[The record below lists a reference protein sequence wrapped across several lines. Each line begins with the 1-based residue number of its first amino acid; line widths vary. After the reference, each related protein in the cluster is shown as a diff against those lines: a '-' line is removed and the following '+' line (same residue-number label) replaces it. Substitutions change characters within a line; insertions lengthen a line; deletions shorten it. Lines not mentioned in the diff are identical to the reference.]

1 MNNFLFDSQ
10 CRSFLNLFRN
20 YWTLLMFLFVV
31 VFSAQ
36 LLACISSCS
45 SDKTCPG
52 CSGTGTF
59 VYGEGSITCQYCNGS
74 GKISSETYDRI
85 TSRPE
90 VNNEPVQ
97 TKKYCVICKGTGKF
111 HAPNSF
117 IVTDCNICNG
127 TGVAIDDRN
136 NTTAYLYTCID
147 CGGSGKSLWDDS
159 DCNTCNGTGLSYQSI
174 PEQINSNPVKSRGN
188 LCGACGGKTTCP
200 ICRGNTT
207 YNYGDIHYCSA
218 CGNTRRCKWCYGRG
232 Y

>member
-1 MNNFLFDSQ
+1 M
-10 CRSFLNLFRN
+10 RIIR
-20 YWTLLMFLFVV
+20 FLFVV
-31 VFSAQ
+31 VISTQ
-36 LLACISSCS
+36 LLVCISSCS
-45 SDKTCPG
+45 SEKTCPG

-59 VYGEGSITCQYCNGS
+59 IYGEGSITCQYCNGS
-74 GKISSETYDRI
+74 GKISSDTYDLI

-90 VNNEPVQ
+90 VSNEPVQ
-97 TKKYCVICKGTGKF
+97 TKKYCAICQGTGKF

-136 NTTAYLYTCID
+136 NTTANLYTCID
-147 CGGSGKSLWDDS
+147 CGGSGKSPWDGNN
-159 DCNTCNGTGLSYQSI
+159 CNTCYGTGLSYMSI
-174 PEQINSNPVKSRGN
+174 PAQINSNPVKSRGN

-200 ICRGNTT
+200 VCRGISSPG
-207 YNYGDIHYCSA
+207 YYGDIDYCSA